1 VSFCPKCGKKVT
13 EEMVF
18 CPNCGAALKGE
29 QAWPQPQRASAYRHE
44 KDEKR
49 EKATEKREKHE
60 KHEYAFMGPLIG
72 GLVLVF
78 VGLSIYLSV
87 EEATPAA
94 HAMLWAVFLIFIG
107 VVIIALAVYAALM
120 ASRRHPRT

>member
-1 VSFCPKCGKKVT
+1 VSFCPKCGKKIT
-13 EEMVF
+13 EDMVF

-29 QAWPQPQRASAYRHE
+29 QARQWLERAPTYRHE
-44 KDEKR
+44 KDEKT
-49 EKATEKREKHE
+49 EKSREKREKHE
-60 KHEYAFMGPLIG
+60 KHEHAFLGPLIG

-87 EEATPAA
+87 EEVTPAV
-94 HAMLWAVFLIFIG
+94 HATLWAVFFIFVG
-107 VVIIALAVYAALM
+107 VVIIALSVYAALM